1 MADWPRNERAPTDE
15 SDVTRNERALT
26 DKSDMTRN
34 ERAPTGQL
42 QTGRATSAHRLDKGR
57 LAAQLARTGRDET
70 GRATSADGGKEK
82 ERKKCRREELPNG
95 CGKGGR
101 GQKEGVVS
109 K

>member
-1 MADWPRNERAPTDE
+1 MADWPRNERAPTKE

-26 DKSDMTRN
+26 
-34 ERAPTGQL
+34 GQW
-42 QTGRATSAHRLDKGR
+42 QTGRGTCVHRG
-57 LAAQLARTGRDET
+57 GDEME
-70 GRATSADGGKEK
+70 RATSADGGKEK